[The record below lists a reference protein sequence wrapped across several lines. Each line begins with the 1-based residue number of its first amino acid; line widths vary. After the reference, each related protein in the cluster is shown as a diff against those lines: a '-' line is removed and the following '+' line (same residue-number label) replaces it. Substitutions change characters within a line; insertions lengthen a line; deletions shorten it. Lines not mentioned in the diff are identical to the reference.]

1 MEKTTVWVYSVL
13 NHVTL
18 RLVETEDNL
27 EQQKQQQ
34 TDRRAAM
41 LDAFDNM
48 SEESQIDMLAMA
60 RAVALASPRRAS
72 VVLRLVADNASLSLR
87 KSSGG
92 NQ

>member
-34 TDRRAAM
+34 TDRRTTV
-41 LDAFDNM
+41 LRVFDNI
-48 SEESQIDMLAMA
+48 SEDGQANALLALE
-60 RAVALASPRRAS
+60 ALSRVFPRRS
-72 VVLRLVADNASLSLR
+72 PVSLRLIP
-87 KSSGG
+87 GG
-92 NQ
+92 GGKVGGDSE